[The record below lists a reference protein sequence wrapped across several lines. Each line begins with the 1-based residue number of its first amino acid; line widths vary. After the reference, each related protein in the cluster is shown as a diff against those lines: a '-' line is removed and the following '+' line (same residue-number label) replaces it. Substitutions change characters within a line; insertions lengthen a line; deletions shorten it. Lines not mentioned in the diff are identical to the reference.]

1 MTKDTAAT
9 AFLAKQTVPYSL
21 HEYSYAPE
29 GGPIGMQAAEA
40 LGSSPDSVLKTLVV
54 EIDKKQAACVVAP
67 VHQKLNLKKVAALFG
82 GRNARMMSPEK
93 AHELTGYQGGGT
105 SPFGQKTA
113 IPLVISHDAMN
124 QDHVYINAGDQ
135 GFVVRISPADVVKL
149 TDAKVADVA
158 AE

>member
-1 MTKDTAAT
+1 VTKETAAT
-9 AFLAKQTVPYSL
+9 AFFAGQDVPYSL
-21 HEYSYAPE
+21 HEYTYAPE

-54 EIDKKQAACVVAP
+54 EIDKNQPACVIAP
-67 VHQKLNLKKVAALFG
+67 AHQKLNLKKVAALFG

-93 AHELTGYQGGGT
+93 AHDLTGYQSGGT
-105 SPFGQKTA
+105 SPFGQTTQ
-113 IPLVISHDAMN
+113 IPIVISQDAME

-135 GFVVRISPADVVKL
+135 GFVVRIAPADAVKL
-149 TDAKVADVA
+149 SDAKVADVA